1 MNKKSVPVLLLSVL
15 SCLSMAKAA
24 SAYPGL
30 HGNIGRNLEVRVDF
44 TTMME
49 SLATNST
56 IDVMISV
63 TNYAEIYVKNLQV
76 EFDLYFGTETQN
88 ITLAQN
94 QNLALTWRT
103 GTGGGFLKEVYFT
116 PNRTGPL
123 RICITASYTYI
134 QGNQTIEETGFIET
148 DDMLYIPSPSYNDMR
163 VQIWNLQDQIA
174 DLNKSYQKLNASY
187 QDQQTMIHVLEV
199 ITGFLI
205 VTTVAATI
213 MCLRLRKKQQ

>member
-15 SCLSMAKAA
+15 SCFSMAKAA

-30 HGNIGRNLEVRVDF
+30 HGNIGRNLEVWVDF
-44 TTMME
+44 TAMME
-49 SLATNST
+49 NLAVNST
-56 IDVMISV
+56 IDAVISV
-63 TNYAEIYVKNLQV
+63 SNYAEIYVKNLQI
-76 EFDLYFGTETQN
+76 EFDLYFGTQTQN

-94 QNLALTWRT
+94 QNLPLTWA
-103 GTGGGFLKEVYFT
+103 GGGGFLKEVYFT

-123 RICITASYTYI
+123 RICVSGDYTYI
-134 QGNQTIEETGFIET
+134 QGDQTIEETGFIET
-148 DDMLYIPSPSYNDMR
+148 DDMLYIPSPSYNDMKI
-163 VQIWNLQDQIA
+163 QIWSFQDQIIA
-174 DLNKSYQKLNASY
+174 LNDSYQKLNASY

>member
-15 SCLSMAKAA
+15 SCFSMAKAA

-44 TTMME
+44 TTMLE
-49 SLATNST
+49 GLAVNST
-56 IDVMISV
+56 IDIVITV
-63 TNYAEIYVKNLQV
+63 ENYVEIYVKDLQV
-76 EFDLYFGTETQN
+76 EFNVNFGTQIQN
-88 ITLAQN
+88 VTLAHN
-94 QNLALTWRT
+94 QTLPLTWAS
-103 GTGGGFLKEVYFT
+103 GGGFAKEVYFT
-116 PNRTGPL
+116 PNCVGPL
-123 RICITASYTYI
+123 NIYVSGDYTYI
-134 QGNQTIEETGFIET
+134 QGDQTIEEHSFIET
-148 DDMLYIPSPSYNDMR
+148 DDMLYIPKPSYNDMR